1 MTSRMET
8 INVFKSNALLHTPKV
23 MAYLI
28 WVIFCNVALLSN
40 FLNHKVRKLKHP
52 GDISLLELE
61 LIDELV
67 DFTDDEI
74 LYFVR
79 WRRCGR

>member
-1 MTSRMET
+1 MRGRKSDNRKDIIVGKARMKGLSVTDLARRTGIATST
-8 INVFKSNALLHTPKV
+8 L
-23 MAYLI
+23 Y
-28 WVIFCNVALLSN
+28 
-40 FLNHKVRKLKHP
+40 RKLNHP
-52 GDISLLELE
+52 GDISIGELE

-67 DFTDDEI
+67 GFSDEEV